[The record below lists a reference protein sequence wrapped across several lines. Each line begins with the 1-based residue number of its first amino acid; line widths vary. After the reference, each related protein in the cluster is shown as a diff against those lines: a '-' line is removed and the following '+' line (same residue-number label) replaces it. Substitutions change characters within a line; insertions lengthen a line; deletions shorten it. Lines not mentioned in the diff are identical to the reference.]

1 MALTDKEQR
10 FCEEYLVDLN
20 ATQAAI
26 RAGYSEKTARS
37 IGSENL
43 SKPDIQEKISLLRQE
58 LSDKTGITAQ
68 RVLNELAKIAFSD
81 LRKAFKAD
89 NALLDVRQFD
99 DDIAGAVASVEVDA
113 LYEKIDGEKELVGQ
127 TQKIK
132 LYDKVAALEK
142 LGKHLGIFEK
152 DNRQKR
158 LTINLPDWF
167 NGDV

>member
-43 SKPDIQEKISLLRQE
+43 SKPDIQEKILLLRQE

-81 LRKAFKAD
+81 PRKAFKAD

-99 DDIAGAVASVEVDA
+99 DDTAGAVASVEVDA

-132 LYDKVAALEK
+132 FWDKVNALEK

-152 DNRQKR
+152 DNRQKSDKIKV
-158 LTINLPDWF
+158 TIK
-167 NGDV
+167 GK